1 MAAAGRAPRVPH
13 RFKEKKLI
21 RLSGLSMISLAVALL
36 LCGTA
41 SPVRAGEKTDTLVM
55 QNGNEIT
62 GEVKGLDQG
71 QLTFNTDD
79 LGTLSVN
86 WDRVASIISNKTVL
100 VEMGDGTR
108 YVGVMEKPAD
118 DRRVALR
125 TDDGLK
131 DLAMERIFRISPIK
145 KTFWGGLKGSFSL
158 GASFTRS
165 SDVLQFSASGDV
177 SKRTRKT
184 IDSLNLNLITT
195 KQTDQSTENISLG
208 YAHVRLLRHRW
219 VVPALAAYERN
230 QSLGIQNRFIVAAG
244 GGRWLIESNRQTL
257 AAFAGLDLNLEDT
270 TGSDGGQ
277 TSLEAFAAVRY
288 SRFRYHHPKQNL
300 SVSFFMF
307 PSLTESGRFRAQLNS
322 HWRQEIVTDFFLE
335 FSVYGS
341 YDNQPPEGAL
351 LSTDYGLVTSVGYSF
366 SP

>member
-1 MAAAGRAPRVPH
+1 
-13 RFKEKKLI
+13 
-21 RLSGLSMISLAVALL
+21 MICLAVALL
-36 LCGTA
+36 SCVSP
-41 SPVRAGEKTDTLVM
+41 SPVSAGEKTDTLVM

-71 QLTFNTDD
+71 QLTYSTDD
-79 LGTLSVN
+79 LGVLSVN
-86 WDRVASIISNKTVL
+86 WDSVASIVSKKTVL
-100 VEMGDGTR
+100 VEMEDGTR
-108 YVGVMEKPAD
+108 FVGVMEKPAD
-118 DRRVALR
+118 AGQVALR
-125 TDDGLK
+125 TDDGLEN
-131 DLAMERIFRISPIK
+131 LAMDRIFRINPIK
-145 KTFWGGLKGSFSL
+145 KTFWGGLKGSFSV

-177 SKRTRKT
+177 SKQTRKT
-184 IDSLNLNLITT
+184 INSLNLNLITT
-195 KQTDQSTENISLG
+195 KETDQSTQNVTLG
-208 YAHVRLLRHRW
+208 YAHVRLFRNRW
-219 VVPALAAYERN
+219 VVPGIAAYERN
-230 QSLGIQNRFIVAAG
+230 QSLGIQNRFIAGAG
-244 GGRWLIESNRQTL
+244 GGRSLIESNRQTL

-300 SVSFFMF
+300 SISFFAY

-322 HWRQEIVTDFFLE
+322 HWRQEFVPDFYLE

-351 LSTDYGLVTSVGYSF
+351 LSTDYGLVTSIGHSF